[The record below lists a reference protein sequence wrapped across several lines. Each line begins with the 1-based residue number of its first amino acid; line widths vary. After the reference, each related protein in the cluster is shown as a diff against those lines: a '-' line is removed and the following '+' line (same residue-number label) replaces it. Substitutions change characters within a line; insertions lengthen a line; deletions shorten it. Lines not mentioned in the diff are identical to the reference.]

1 MKKARG
7 ICLAAIL
14 SLGLAAG
21 GGSVSV
27 FAQNMEQEPRGQSV
41 SQDTA
46 EDGLDYI
53 LGRPMTEAEK
63 QEQKAMVPE
72 LHELPA
78 PDEEAEP
85 VLTQEQ
91 RAKASYQ
98 ERFDLRDLGLV
109 SSVKNQVENGMCW
122 AFAAM
127 SMAESALL
135 KQGLEVNPDLSEEHL
150 AYFFYNRVNDP
161 LGNTSGDKN
170 IANDASSN
178 YRTIGGNM
186 QLSSKFLSTW
196 SGVAKE
202 ETAPYVSEISDLD
215 EELAYVSEAHLQNAG
230 FIYASEEEI
239 KEVLSSRQQP
249 VGINFYYAFPYYNES
264 TAAYSCPEAGRS
276 INHAVTIVG
285 WDDAYQKENFDPSC
299 GVTRDGAWI
308 VKNSWGDAFGDE
320 GYIYISYEDKSISG
334 AVFTEFESADNYC
347 HNYQYDGSSGSS
359 SVRVATGASH
369 ANVFQVKGNPSG
381 SEILKAVGILISSAN
396 TDLAVDVYTELA
408 NPADPSSG
416 IHMISAQ
423 PVSAR
428 HSGYYTFPLQN
439 EVALRENSYFSVIFT
454 NRSGTEK
461 NFAIESTVDSGWIAF
476 EASVG
481 AGQSFYRGANGT
493 GWQDMNG
500 NYLSTGKSVN
510 ARIKAYTEDSSI
522 ILTAPAPAKVSVQT
536 TTPAVKKVT
545 LKWDSAANAVKYEVY
560 RAPASGGS
568 WKLLKTTAKTSYI
581 DRTVQSASA
590 YRYRVR
596 AVNGTGAA
604 TSYGAYSSI
613 QKVLTKPEAPAK
625 LSIKRSGKASEEA
638 AKVKMTIKTS
648 ARASTYKIYQYN
660 HRTKKYQVAYQVKGN
675 NLYRYQRSAKKY
687 QKIGTAQTSGGKIT
701 CTLPDVDLK
710 NYRWQRFKVRACVN
724 KTGFGEQCS
733 KYSAKI
739 TIKR

>member
-1 MKKARG
+1 MKKVSG
-7 ICLAAIL
+7 ICLVAIL
-14 SLGLAAG
+14 TLGLSAG
-21 GGSVSV
+21 GSSVSV
-27 FAQNMEQEPRGQSV
+27 FAQNTEQEPKETSV
-41 SQDTA
+41 SQDA
-46 EDGLDYI
+46 SEDCLDYI
-53 LGRPMTEAEK
+53 LGRPMTEAEE
-63 QEQKAMVPE
+63 QEQRAMVPE
-72 LHELPA
+72 LRELPM
-78 PDEEAEP
+78 PDEEAQP

-91 RAKASYQ
+91 RARASYV
-98 ERFDLRDLGLV
+98 ESFDLRDLGLV

-122 AFAAM
+122 AFTAM

-135 KQGLEVNPDLSEEHL
+135 KQGQQDNPDLSEEHL

-196 SGVAKE
+196 SGVARE
-202 ETAPYVSEISDLD
+202 ETAPYVSGVSGLD
-215 EELAYVSEAHLQNAG
+215 EGLAYVSEAHLQNAG
-230 FIYASEEEI
+230 FIYASEKEI
-239 KEVLSSRQQP
+239 KEVLYSSQQP

-264 TAAYSCPEAGRS
+264 TAAYSCPEEGRS

-299 GVTRDGAWI
+299 GVSRDGAWI
-308 VKNSWGDAFGDE
+308 VKNSWGEAFGDD

-334 AVFTEFESADNYC
+334 AVFTDFEPADNYR

-359 SVRVATGASH
+359 SVRVPTGASH

-381 SEILKAVGILISSAN
+381 SEILKAVGILVGSAN
-396 TDLAVDVYTELA
+396 TDLAVDVYTELTD
-408 NPADPSSG
+408 PADPSSG

-428 HSGYYTFPLQN
+428 YSGYYTFPLQD

-454 NRSGTEK
+454 NQSDTEK
-461 NFAIESTVDSGWIAF
+461 NFSIESTVNSGWIAF

-481 AGQSFYRGANGT
+481 AGQSFYRSANGT
-493 GWQDMNG
+493 SWQDMNG
-500 NYLSTGKSVN
+500 NYLSTGKPVN
-510 ARIKAYTEDSSI
+510 ARIKAYTEDSPI
-522 ILTAPAPAKVSVQT
+522 VLTAPAPAKVSVHT
-536 TTPAVKKVT
+536 TAPAVKKVT
-545 LKWDSAANAVKYEVY
+545 IEWASATNAVKYEVY
-560 RAPASGGS
+560 RAPASGGN

-581 DRTVQSASA
+581 DKTVKPASA

-604 TSYGAYSSI
+604 ASYGAYSSI

-625 LSIKRSGKASEEA
+625 ISIKRSGKVSGKAT
-638 AKVKMTIKTS
+638 KVKMTIKTS
-648 ARASTYKIYQYN
+648 ARASAYKIYQYN
-660 HRTKKYQVAYQVKGN
+660 RRTKKYQVAYQIKGDK
-675 NLYRYQRSAKKY
+675 LYRYQRTAKKY
-687 QKIGTAQTSGGKIT
+687 QEIGTAQKSGAKII
-701 CTLPDVDLK
+701 CTLPDIDLK
-710 NYRWQRFKVRACVN
+710 SYRWQRFKVRACVS
-724 KTGFGEQCS
+724 KTGFGEQYS
-733 KYSAKI
+733 RYSAKI